1 MHALIASSERWGP
14 AAEHCEKCVP
24 CLTDTT
30 TDFRDGGFNRDGSN
44 VQKQLAEEPNTMLS
58 RLHMADVST
67 AFSRGNQTTDRD
79 ALVDAFVNQR
89 ESDKIWLIKQDST
102 PEQR

>member
-1 MHALIASSERWGP
+1 MKETPEAPSPSL
-14 AAEHCEKCVP
+14 
-24 CLTDTT
+24 
-30 TDFRDGGFNRDGSN
+30 RDMCPLLDRHNGEIRQGGVNRDGSN

-79 ALVDAFVNQR
+79 ALVDTFVNQR

>member
-1 MHALIASSERWGP
+1 
-14 AAEHCEKCVP
+14 
-24 CLTDTT
+24 LTDTR

-67 AFSRGNQTTDRD
+67 AFRRGNQTTDRD

>member
-1 MHALIASSERWGP
+1 MIGLT
-14 AAEHCEKCVP
+14 AEHCETCVP
-24 CLTDTT
+24 YLTDTT
-30 TDFRDGGFNRDGSN
+30 TDFREGGFNRDGSH
-44 VQKQLAEEPNTMLS
+44 VQKQLAEKPNTMLS

-79 ALVDAFVNQR
+79 ALVDASINQR

>member
-1 MHALIASSERWGP
+1 L
-14 AAEHCEKCVP
+14 
-24 CLTDTT
+24 
-30 TDFRDGGFNRDGSN
+30 NRDGSN
-44 VQKQLAEEPNTMLS
+44 VQKQLAEKPNTVLS

-67 AFSRGNQTTDRD
+67 AFSRGNQKTDRD

-89 ESDKIWLIKQDST
+89 ESDKNWLIKQDST